1 MNDNRLILG
10 LDVSTT
16 TIGISLA
23 LVDKDNNVIPV
34 DVTHLR
40 LKIDKDLDG
49 AEALFVKNELFI
61 QKMKEYETKYAISEI
76 VIEDALISSNNSYT
90 VSSLLKF
97 NGIVSWSV
105 YQLFG
110 KVPQYISSYDARKYG
125 MPELMAVRKFKKNG
139 NPVPEKEIMRA
150 LKKNE
155 LVLFGSYPYD
165 VGKKEVLWNYISE
178 KYPEINWVT
187 NKKGELTK
195 ENFDASDSLMCI
207 LGYVN
212 KLKYEGTEPEVVD
225 VKVLEN
231 GDIKYSTSFCGEKFT
246 KTIERF
252 TVAEGSGDDAE
263 VPETE

>member
-1 MNDNRLILG
+1 MDDNRLILG

-40 LKIDKDLDG
+40 LKIDKNLDG
-49 AEALFVKNELFI
+49 AEALFVKNKLFLE
-61 QKMKEYETKYAISEI
+61 KMKEYEKKYVINEI
-76 VIEDALISSNNSYT
+76 IIEDALISSNNSYT
-90 VSSLLKF
+90 ASTLLKF

-105 YQLFG
+105 YQIFG

-139 NPVPEKEIMRA
+139 EPVEEKAIVRA
-150 LKKNE
+150 LKKND

-165 VGKKEVLWNYISE
+165 VGKKEVVWNFISE
-178 KYPEINWVT
+178 KFPEINWVT

-212 KLKYEGTEPEVVD
+212 KLKYESQEPVVSGFTTTDKGILYTTE
-225 VKVLEN
+225 
-231 GDIKYSTSFCGEKFT
+231 FCGLRFYKS
-246 KTIERF
+246 IERF
-252 TVAEGSGDDAE
+252 THVDEAESDI
-263 VPETE
+263 